1 VQNCV
6 IVSSGGSRIFERG
19 RAGIERRR
27 HEDRGAEAG
36 VVEQFFFSFYL
47 EIALFGAFWSV
58 FKVYIPICACQ
69 FCDPKSDSLYGLIT
83 KDISYNRP
91 YASGQLHVGYLHKV
105 QISKK
110 ILILLLI
117 IKSLMRKTSY
127 LHAGVERENF
137 KIDCHILFGV
147 GPADTMPVDYTQACC
162 NVCMQGLLTLAVLA
176 LSGRPYPSW
185 PDPVIPWSEMSLHS
199 SATGPLYWTWSSN

>member
-1 VQNCV
+1 MRSEV
-6 IVSSGGSRIFERG
+6 F
-19 RAGIERRR
+19 
-27 HEDRGAEAG
+27 
-36 VVEQFFFSFYL
+36 
-47 EIALFGAFWSV
+47 
-58 FKVYIPICACQ
+58 FKVYIPIFACQ

-147 GPADTMPVDYTQACC
+147 GPADIMHVDNTS
-162 NVCMQGLLTLAVLA
+162 LLQCVYARVA
-176 LSGRPYPSW
+176 DAGCPSLSGW
-185 PDPVIPWSEMSLHS
+185 P
-199 SATGPLYWTWSSN
+199 